1 MIKLI
6 VNILYN
12 FQVCFKRKETFLW
25 FVLIVFGMLL
35 RDNQRGVSSII
46 GTLGLN
52 PDCYELIIH
61 FFRSKAYDL
70 KILKL
75 NWIEIAIKNIKPAKI
90 NGRILLVGD
99 HIKVMKEAKYMPG
112 VKKHHQESE
121 NVSKPEYIFG
131 HQFGMIGMLSESSTT
146 QCIPLDIEI
155 HDGMVEKN
163 SFCTK
168 DTKEKDNCIAKIIK
182 MVEKIVKTTNSDV
195 ILILDAYFSNQT
207 AFKTTEEI
215 NRSLKSEKISL
226 IMRGKSNTVG
236 FTKKDNPTKRK
247 KGRPRK
253 YGDKVILK
261 KLFENNINDFSE
273 VIIKLYSRCTNVKY
287 LCIDLLWKPV
297 DGLVRFVLVD
307 IKGKQTIFMS
317 SNLSIDP
324 VDIVTVYS
332 KRFKIE
338 VSFKMLKHT
347 LGGFFYHFWTKSMPK
362 ISKYQTQTDYSIIKD
377 RKDQEKILKTI
388 RAIEVYTFI
397 NCITLGILMIIA
409 INHTEEVWVKYSGW
423 LRTRSSYIPSPD
435 TVKNVLQKELIWN
448 YHKVSNYAILRK
460 MKKYKYQDYEKIY
473 QIPS

>member
-1 MIKLI
+1 MTKLI

-12 FQVCFKRKETFLW
+12 FQLCFKRKETFLW
-25 FVLIVFGMLL
+25 FSLIVFGMLL
-35 RDNQRGVSSII
+35 RDNQRGISSII

-52 PDCYELIIH
+52 PDCYESIIH

-75 NWIEIAIKNIKPAKI
+75 NWIEIVIKNIKPVEITGK
-90 NGRILLVGD
+90 ILLVGD

-121 NVSKPEYIFG
+121 NVSKTEYILG

-146 QCIPLDIEI
+146 QCIPLDIEM
-155 HDGMVEKN
+155 HDGIVEKD
-163 SFCTK
+163 SFCAK
-168 DTKEKDNCIAKIIK
+168 ETKEKDNCIAKMIK
-182 MVEKIVKTTNSDV
+182 MVEKIVKTASLDV
-195 ILILDAYFSNQT
+195 VLILDAYFSNQT

-215 NRSLKSEKISL
+215 NKNFKSEKVSL

-236 FTKKDNPTKRK
+236 FTKKNSSTDRKR
-247 KGRPRK
+247 GRPRK

-261 KLFENNINDFSE
+261 KLFENNISNFSE
-273 VIIKLYSRCTNVKY
+273 AILEIYGRYENVRY

-297 DGLVRFVLVD
+297 NGVVRFVLVD

-324 VDIVTVYS
+324 LDIIAAYS

-362 ISKYQTQTDYSIIKD
+362 ISKYQTQTDYSVVKD
-377 RKDQEKILKTI
+377 SKDQEKILRTI
-388 RAIEVYTFI
+388 RAIEIYTFI
-397 NCITLGILMIIA
+397 NCVTLGILMIIA
-409 INHTEEVWVKYSGW
+409 INHTEEVWTKYSGW
-423 LRTRSSYIPSPD
+423 LRTRSSYIPSAD
-435 TVKNVLQKELIWN
+435 TVRNVLQKELIWN
-448 YHKVSNYAILRK
+448 YRKVSNYAILRK
-460 MKKYKYQDYEKIY
+460 MKIHKSQNYEEIYKL
-473 QIPS
+473 PS